1 MCVVAH
7 TQTIPR
13 TNDAWQQQN
22 TVGDKSLQEAF
33 PGMGISRM
41 DWESLKRFSGTAE
54 PCGAT
59 ERVLECQ
66 RKVELGSRK
75 ENPGTLF

>member
-1 MCVVAH
+1 
-7 TQTIPR
+7 
-13 TNDAWQQQN
+13 
-22 TVGDKSLQEAF
+22 
-33 PGMGISRM
+33 MGISRM
-41 DWESLKRFSGTAE
+41 DWESLKRFGDAAE